1 MASEL
6 RTSEAGLKL
15 IMAYEGFR
23 SHSKQL
29 PNGRW
34 VIGYGHMKAAR
45 PGLKVSQH
53 EAAAILREYDLP
65 PLENALRE
73 LLLVPINQ
81 NEFDALVSFAFNIG
95 VDQFE
100 NSDVLAHLNA
110 GDRLKAAQAM
120 ESWRKAHVGGRD
132 MVVDPLV
139 RRRADE
145 KALFLKTVGVV
156 PLAATSRFRPITD
169 TASDMLPSRPSSV
182 RIAESSDTRPQAA
195 ARPRPD
201 ETAPEAA
208 ARTVRERLTR
218 ILGEESAP
226 DDSQDEAPETPAP
239 EKPVSQEAS
248 VEEIR
253 RAISALVSDDDEDEQ
268 RAVTGD
274 IELDEIVLDDR
285 SDKTHAAD
293 EHLFDVE
300 TGSLS
305 VREGTVLKKDGKVY
319 IDDVSPVEIPP
330 ADPTLHRG
338 HNGDS
343 AGPMEVF
350 LFGLV
355 ALLGAALFTY
365 GGAMLFG
372 WFGIETETASDITG
386 FLPPFLMLSGGLL
399 FAIMSYYCVRALI
412 DRD

>member
-29 PNGRW
+29 PDGRW
-34 VIGYGHMKAAR
+34 IIGYGHLKAAR
-45 PGLKVSQH
+45 AGLKVSQH

-65 PLENALRE
+65 PIEAALSD
-73 LLLVPINQ
+73 LLLVPVTQ

-95 VDQFE
+95 TDQFE

-110 GDRLKAAQAM
+110 GERLKAAQAM

-156 PLAATSRFRPITD
+156 PLAATSRFRPMTD
-169 TASDMLPSRPSSV
+169 TGSDATTSRV
-182 RIAESSDTRPQAA
+182 AGIRVADIGE
-195 ARPRPD
+195 PRTSAGGEPRSG
-201 ETAPEAA
+201 EIAPEVA

-218 ILGEESAP
+218 ILGEDTTPVAP
-226 DDSQDEAPETPAP
+226 DEDEPEAAAPVEPDN
-239 EKPVSQEAS
+239 KEAS

-253 RAISALVSDDDEDEQ
+253 AAISALVSDDDD
-268 RAVTGD
+268 AADGPSGD
-274 IELDEIVLDDR
+274 IELDEIYLDDAR
-285 SDKTHAAD
+285 RFDIESGPLKVSEGAA
-293 EHLFDVE
+293 
-300 TGSLS
+300 
-305 VREGTVLKKDGKVY
+305 RRKDGKVF
-319 IDDVSPVEIPP
+319 IDDVSPVDIPP
-330 ADPTLHRG
+330 ADPDLQRG
-338 HNGDS
+338 ANGRE
-343 AGPMEVF
+343 GPLEVF

-355 ALLGAALFTY
+355 ALIGAGLFIY

-372 WFGIETETASDITG
+372 WFGVAVEASDNIAG

-399 FAIMSYYCVRALI
+399 FVIMAYYCARALV